1 MAENI
6 YCKHNAISFS
16 IYLHV
21 NIFCTTVFFVI
32 LLKFRDSFVQC
43 VRKQSKLN
51 TRFSF
56 IFRDSCKFWTNDEK
70 TVIGISISHKSP
82 FIFLSPH
89 NHRGCSFV
97 FVDET
102 TTQLHFWPVVL
113 RFIIIIVLVTI
124 VRVLWAWKTAWN
136 MKDYI
141 IMDVSLHAHTF
152 TRFVSWLCRIAETWR
167 ETENCI
173 LLL

>member
-21 NIFCTTVFFVI
+21 NIFCTRVFFVI

-89 NHRGCSFV
+89 NHRLWCCLRGWNDDATSFLTSRFALHYHHCTRNDCTSFMSVEDSMKHERLYHNGCKFARPHV
-97 FVDET
+97 
-102 TTQLHFWPVVL
+102 H
-113 RFIIIIVLVTI
+113 
-124 VRVLWAWKTAWN
+124 
-136 MKDYI
+136 
-141 IMDVSLHAHTF
+141 
-152 TRFVSWLCRIAETWR
+152 
-167 ETENCI
+167 
-173 LLL
+173 